1 MCAVWLYYPL
11 VGALLCNYVAR
22 IARLAT
28 TVLPSPPLA
37 SVASFFKTGCKVA
50 FVLEACGN
58 ARFASFI
65 ITTRVRRPKD

>member
-50 FVLEACGN
+50 SLYWRLAGMPVL
-58 ARFASFI
+58 
-65 ITTRVRRPKD
+65 PPL